1 MFIFTNKR
9 LILVEKQG
17 VTGSKVDYQSIPYSS
32 IKKFSKES
40 GGIFYLDAELKF
52 GLLRINATKH
62 RK

>member
-1 MFIFTNKR
+1 MFILQK

-40 GGIFYLDAELKF
+40 GGIF
-52 GLLRINATKH
+52 
-62 RK
+62 